1 MHYKV
6 KEVADMAGISVR
18 TLHHY
23 DQIGLLVPDTIT
35 PSGYR
40 LYSEQNLER
49 LQQILFF
56 KEMGFRLQEIKH
68 ILDHPHFDRKKAL
81 QAHREM
87 LIKKK
92 ERLEEMIKTVEKTI
106 QSIEGGIQM
115 EKKEMFK
122 GFDMREIEEHQKKY
136 AQEAREKYGKEMVE
150 KVEQRT
156 STYTKEDWAT
166 IKTKT
171 EEIYNRII
179 ARMEYGPED
188 AQVQEAV
195 AEWRQLITD
204 YFYECTLDIFRGLGD
219 LYVNDERFT
228 KNIDQFKKGLAAFL
242 REAIHV
248 YCDRHKSE

>member
-1 MHYKV
+1 MYKV
-6 KEVADMAGISVR
+6 REVADMAGISVR
-18 TLHHY
+18 TLHYY
-23 DQIGLLVPDTIT
+23 DRIGLLVPEAVTA
-35 PSGYR
+35 SGYR

-56 KEMGFRLQEIKH
+56 KEMGFSLQEIKN
-68 ILDHPHFDRKKAL
+68 ILDHPKFDRKQAL
-81 QAHREM
+81 QVHKEL

-106 QSIEGGIQM
+106 KSIEGGIKM

-122 GFDMREIEEHQKKY
+122 GFDMSEIEEHQKKY

-150 KVEQRT
+150 QVEQRT
-156 STYTKEDWAT
+156 STYSKEDWAT
-166 IKTKT
+166 IMSKWD
-171 EEIYNRII
+171 EIYKKII

-195 AEWRQLITD
+195 GELRQLFTD
-204 YFYECTLDIFRGLGD
+204 YFYDCTLEIFRGLGD

-228 KNIDQFKKGLAAFL
+228 KNIDKYQKGLASFL
-242 REAIHV
+242 REAMHI
-248 YCDRHKSE
+248 YCDRHENE